1 MHDIMLDRL
10 INFLGP
16 PGESEDCEA
25 ICQLIAKSIVTAV
38 NNVRRYSCRFKVPYS
53 GAVGQRKSS

>member
-10 INFLGP
+10 IEFLGP

-25 ICQLIAKSIVTAV
+25 VYQLMRKSIMTAV
-38 NNVRRYSCRFKVPYS
+38 NIVRRYSCRLEAPYPEAFS
-53 GAVGQRKSS
+53 QKKSS